1 MRVLFLSRWYPY
13 PANNG
18 SKLRIHNLLRGLGRH
33 HEVDLV
39 SFYDPTEGQPDQDGL
54 KDVCQSVKVVPWHEF
69 DPTSLRAI
77 RGFLSFLPR
86 SILDTYSPEM
96 SRMLHGL
103 IGADQ
108 YNLIIASQIDMAVYA
123 IELKKIPI
131 LLEEAEIGVYVQ
143 KAQQTATLKERFRH
157 NLTWWKYRRYL
168 RFLFSKVAAATV
180 VSQKEKGLLQSAIP
194 EARKVVIIPNC
205 MQLRDY
211 ERVSV
216 KAEPDSLIYTG
227 SFRYDVNYEAMV
239 WFMKEVYPLVQARHP
254 QARLIITGD
263 PAGKL
268 LPAARNL
275 TQTGAV
281 SDVRP
286 WLAAARVALAPL
298 QTGGGTRLKI
308 LEAMALHTPV
318 VSTSKGAEGLEALP
332 GVHLLVAD
340 RPQDF
345 ADAVLSLL
353 SDDAMH
359 QQFASAG
366 FDLVR
371 QKYNW
376 DAVLPDFLQL
386 VEKTAQIGAQMPET
400 DR

>member
-1 MRVLFLSRWYPY
+1 MRILFLSRWYPY

-18 SKLRIHNLLRGLGRH
+18 SKLRILNILRGLSRH
-33 HEVDLV
+33 HEIDLV
-39 SFYDPTEGQPDQDGL
+39 SFYSPDEGKPDQDGL
-54 KDVCQSVKVVPWHEF
+54 KDICRTVKVVPWHEY
-69 DPTSLRAI
+69 DPTSLRSI

-86 SILDTYSPEM
+86 SILDTYSSEM
-96 SRMLHGL
+96 SRMLHEF
-103 IGADQ
+103 AAAKK

-123 IELKKIPI
+123 VELTGVPI
-131 LLEEAEIGVYVQ
+131 LLEEAEIGVYIQ
-143 KAQQTATLKERFRH
+143 KAQQTLARSERFRH

-168 RFLFSKVAAATV
+168 RSLFSKVAAATV
-180 VSQKEKGLLQSAIP
+180 VSQHEKDLLQSTVP
-194 EARKVVIIPNC
+194 EAQKVAIIPNC

-211 ERVSV
+211 EGVSV
-216 KAEPDSLIYTG
+216 EAEPDSLIYTG

-239 WFMKEVYPLVQARHP
+239 WFVNEVYPLVHAQHP

-263 PAGKL
+263 PAGKQ

-275 TQTGAV
+275 LQTGVVA
-281 SDVRP
+281 DVRP
-286 WLAAARVALAPL
+286 LVAASRVALAPL

-318 VSTSKGAEGLEALP
+318 VATSKGVEGLEANS

-340 RPQDF
+340 EPQDF
-345 ADAVLSLL
+345 ADAVLRLL
-353 SDDAMH
+353 REDALH
-359 QQFASAG
+359 QQLATAA

-376 DAVLPDFLQL
+376 DAVLPDLL
-386 VEKTAQIGAQMPET
+386 HLAEETAQIGAPMPET

>member
-1 MRVLFLSRWYPY
+1 MRILFLSRWYPY

-18 SKLRIHNLLRGLGRH
+18 SKLRILNILRGLSSY
-33 HEVDLV
+33 HEMDLV
-39 SFYDPTEGQPDQDGL
+39 SFYDPAEGQPDQDGL
-54 KDVCQSVKVVPWHEF
+54 KEICQNVQVVPWHEY
-69 DPTSLRAI
+69 DPTSLRALQ
-77 RGFLSFLPR
+77 GFVTFMPR

-96 SRMLHGL
+96 SRTLHGK
-103 IGADQ
+103 IGREK
-108 YNLIIASQIDMAVYA
+108 YNLIIASEIDMAVYA
-123 IELKKIPI
+123 VELKGVPI
-131 LLEEAEIGVYVQ
+131 LLEEAELGVFVQ
-143 KAQQTATLKERFRH
+143 KAQQTPKLRERLRH
-157 NLTWWKYRRYL
+157 TLTWWKYRRYL
-168 RFLFSKVAAATV
+168 RFIFSNIQATTV
-180 VSQKEKGLLQSAIP
+180 VSHLEKNILQSAVP

-205 MQLRDY
+205 MQLMDY
-211 ERVSV
+211 EDVSV
-216 KAEPDSLIYTG
+216 EARPDSLIYTG
-227 SFRYDVNYEAMV
+227 SFRYDVNYEAML
-239 WFMKEVYPLVQARHP
+239 WFVREVYPLVQAQHP
-254 QARLIITGD
+254 QVSLIITGD
-263 PAGKL
+263 SAGKQ

-318 VSTSKGAEGLEALP
+318 VSTSKGAEGLEAQS

-345 ADAVLSLL
+345 AHAVLSLL
-353 SDDAMH
+353 SDDALH
-359 QQFASAG
+359 QQLASAG

-376 DAVLPDFLQL
+376 DAVLPELL
-386 VEKTAQIGAQMPET
+386 KLAEITAQNIAQMPET